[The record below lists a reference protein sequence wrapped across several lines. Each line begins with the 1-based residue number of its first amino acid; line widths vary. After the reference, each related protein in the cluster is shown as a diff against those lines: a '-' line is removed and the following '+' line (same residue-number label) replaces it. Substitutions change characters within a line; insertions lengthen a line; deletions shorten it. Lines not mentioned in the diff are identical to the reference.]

1 MKESYLL
8 ALVELKNREV
18 LTVGLV
24 EGLFHG
30 VIQIY
35 LFAWTPILQ
44 LSSVKRDMN
53 VGLVSICIVF
63 MLIIGTLIYEIIFIQ
78 FNCNLYLGLSFAL
91 LAQCIFFL
99 FVYFV
104 DSFTIRLIFLS
115 MINVNKKI
123 KYRVCVVM
131 FSL

>member
-1 MKESYLL
+1 MRESYNL
-8 ALVELKNREV
+8 AYQELKKREV

-44 LSSVKRDMN
+44 LSSVNRDMN

-63 MLIIGTLIYEIIFIQ
+63 MLIIGTLIYEIIIIQ

-91 LAQCIFFL
+91 LSQCIFFL

-115 MINVNKKI
+115 MINVI
-123 KYRVCVVM
+123 IYS
-131 FSL
+131 FYAF